1 MASSTRNQGSVRAPF
16 VNINQLTRSG
26 ASNGDVPVFNS
37 PRWGVG
43 EGGGGGGGAAQ
54 ITAPNYPIG
63 DGIASEAVTSGA
75 TFDLLEYVGLEA
87 EEIGTS
93 ATLPNATV
101 TLTPGDHTGKFAIT
115 RWPLQFTN
123 ATIPPG
129 SVWGVKIRYSGVTG
143 IDILTFSLETGSG
156 AFFDGGMIDRDG
168 APGQGDLPWFGKA
181 MASCEQDA
189 GVAVLFVDTPFNQET
204 ASVRLVAAALSPEG
218 AMTDPAS
225 FTIDSVEYI
234 PFPVLKA
241 SSGGGGDARYIEPFL
256 AFEFGPITD
265 AIWEM
270 VPPGVLF
277 WCQAG
282 EGGEGRMTRGFYR
295 TDGTSTV
302 VRDESYDVD
311 APFTV
316 IHVLHGLYED
326 LSDFVDRQPYRGTSL
341 LWVFSD
347 WNATKEM
354 PTYHVGTTAEL
365 VTVDYEP
372 ENYTLSGGDGSNSVG
387 AHLAGIDNAIGGVK
401 VVTEIELDA
410 WDYEVKPGDRHVYFD
425 PSIDHAYTVGVS
437 GLLGGVAF
445 QETWLYND
453 SAVFNL
459 EVETAFLVSPGQAMH
474 IIWNGT
480 TYTAHVLD
488 APTAL

>member
-26 ASNGDVPVFNS
+26 ASNGDVLVFNS

-43 EGGGGGGGAAQ
+43 EGGGG
-54 ITAPNYPIG
+54 
-63 DGIASEAVTSGA
+63 
-75 TFDLLEYVGLEA
+75 
-87 EEIGTS
+87 
-93 ATLPNATV
+93 
-101 TLTPGDHTGKFAIT
+101 
-115 RWPLQFTN
+115 
-123 ATIPPG
+123 
-129 SVWGVKIRYSGVTG
+129 
-143 IDILTFSLETGSG
+143 
-156 AFFDGGMIDRDG
+156 
-168 APGQGDLPWFGKA
+168 
-181 MASCEQDA
+181 
-189 GVAVLFVDTPFNQET
+189 
-204 ASVRLVAAALSPEG
+204 
-218 AMTDPAS
+218 
-225 FTIDSVEYI
+225 
-234 PFPVLKA
+234 
-241 SSGGGGDARYIEPFL
+241 ARYIEPFL
-256 AFEFGPITD
+256 AFRFGPITD
-265 AIWEM
+265 ALWAM
-270 VPPGVLF
+270 APPGVLF

-282 EGGEGRMTRGFYR
+282 QVGEGRMTRGFYR
-295 TDGTSTV
+295 TDGTSTL

-316 IHVLHGLYED
+316 IHVLLGLYED
-326 LSDFVDRQPYRGTSL
+326 VSDFVDQQTPRGMSL

-354 PTYHVGTTAEL
+354 PANYVGTTADL
-365 VTVDYEP
+365 VSVDYEP
-372 ENYTLSGGDGSNSVG
+372 ENYTPTPRYEGAGVFRPGRQLGD
-387 AHLAGIDNAIGGVK
+387 HLAGIDNAIAAPGVK
-401 VVTEIELDA
+401 VITEIELDA